1 MPIDLTDIQRGDEGA
16 FRSLYDQYRPDFISW
31 SRKAFSLNRDEAA
44 EIFQESVVTLYENVI
59 NGRLVE
65 LRSSLKTYLFAIGK
79 NKAMER
85 LRQNNR
91 QVPLTEATPMEAM
104 DPMEDLELSK
114 EMMLRQTVMKQC
126 IRELGQACQEILTL
140 YYFNELTLIQ
150 ICERLSYKNEQT
162 VKSQK
167 FKCMEQL
174 RKRFIQKHTGRE

>member
-1 MPIDLTDIQRGDEGA
+1 MPIDLTDIQKGDEGV
-16 FRSLYDQYRPDFISW
+16 FRSIYNQYRPDFLTW
-31 SRKAFSLNRDEAA
+31 SRKAFSLNREEAA

-79 NKAMER
+79 NKAMEL

-91 QVPLTEATPMEAM
+91 QLPLTEVLPQAE
-104 DPMEDLELSK
+104 DPLEELELTA
-114 EMMLRQTVMKQC
+114 EMMKRQTLMKEC
-126 IRELGQACQEILTL
+126 LRELGQGCQEILTL
-140 YYFNELTLIQ
+140 YYFNELSLVQ

-174 RKRFIQKHTGRE
+174 RKSFIQKHTGRP